1 MSSKVVGVECKFAI
15 HIPSYNNGSP
25 DIHMVKEAIHYEDG
39 TIKPNIKFVKDFK
52 RPIYCTVQSK
62 RNHKQKKEWED
73 LDNLIEKSV
82 TQSELRNEVA
92 KLVEKPWS
100 KDPIRKLCASPY
112 IYGADITSTALI
124 KDAYQRKY
132 PGLTSRF
139 TVASYD
145 IETDV
150 INGTKDVIMATI
162 AFQDKVFTSV
172 SRDFIRGISNPVSQV
187 HSKTMEYI
195 GEYIEKLNMA
205 DELHI
210 ADDPVDII
218 RATFAKAHEWKPDIL
233 AIWNIDYDVP
243 VMLENLQRY
252 GVDPKDI
259 FCDPSVPDALR
270 ICKYKRGADKKRTA
284 AGRVIPINIEARW
297 HTFQCTSSFYFIDA
311 MCAFK
316 YIRLAQQAESS
327 YSLDSI
333 LDKILGIRK
342 LKFKEADGYIQLAWH
357 QFMQTHYKLEYIVY
371 NRFDCISMLE
381 LDEKTKDLAYTM
393 PSQAGI
399 SDFSVFNSQPKMIA
413 DKFYMFLLKK
423 GQILGTVGPNER
435 VEEEE
440 VVSNM
445 DDTEPGEDDED
456 EVGNDV
462 LSMKGWVSGIRNYL
476 R

>member
-15 HIPSYNNGSP
+15 HIPSYNNNSP

-39 TIKPNIKFVKDFK
+39 TVKPNIKYIKDFT
-52 RPIYCTVQSK
+52 RPVFITAPSK
-62 RNHKQKKEWED
+62 RNHRQKKESERIE
-73 LDNLIEKSV
+73 NLIEKSV
-82 TQSELRNEVA
+82 TQSELRNEIA
-92 KLVEKPWS
+92 RLVEKPWS
-100 KDPIRKLCASPY
+100 RDPIRKLCASPY

-124 KDAYQRKY
+124 KNAYQRKY
-132 PGLTSRF
+132 PGLTSRY
-139 TVASYD
+139 TVATYD

-150 INGTKDVIMATI
+150 INGTNDIIMATI

-172 SRDFIRGISNPVSQV
+172 SKDFIRGFSNIQDQV
-187 HSKTMEYI
+187 HSKTNQYI
-195 GEYIEKLNMA
+195 GEYIEKLKMT

-210 ADDPVDII
+210 ADDPVEII

-233 AIWNIDYDVP
+233 AIWNIDFDVP
-243 VMLENLQRY
+243 KMLENLQKY
-252 GVDPKDI
+252 NVDPKDI

-284 AGRVIPINIEARW
+284 AGRVIPINIESRW
-297 HTFQCTSSFYFIDA
+297 HTFQCTSSFYFVDA

-333 LDKILGIRK
+333 LDKMLGIRK
-342 LKFKEADGYIQLAWH
+342 LKFKEADGYTQLAWH
-357 QFMQTHYKLEYIVY
+357 QFMQSNYKLEYIVY

-399 SDFSVFNSQPKMIA
+399 SDFSIFNSQPKMIA
-413 DKFYMFLLKK
+413 DKYYMFLLNK
-423 GQILGTVGPNER
+423 GEILGTLGPSER
-435 VEEEE
+435 PEEEE
-440 VVSNM
+440 EIVS
-445 DDTEPGEDDED
+445 DDED
-456 EVGNDV
+456 TDDDEIGNDV
-462 LSMKGWVSGIRNYL
+462 LSMKGWVSGIMAP
-476 R
+476 